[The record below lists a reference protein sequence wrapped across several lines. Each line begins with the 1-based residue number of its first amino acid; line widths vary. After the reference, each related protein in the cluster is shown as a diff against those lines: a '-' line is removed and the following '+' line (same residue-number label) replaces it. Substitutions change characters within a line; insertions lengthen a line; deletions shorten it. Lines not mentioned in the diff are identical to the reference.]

1 MDIDRW
7 LSMKDIT
14 QYLGVSRETV
24 VKWIEAKKM
33 PGHRVGKCW
42 KFQRAEVDAWIKSGS
57 AADGDDKETL
67 S

>member
-1 MDIDRW
+1 MDSDRW

-24 VKWIEAKKM
+24 VKWIELKRM

-42 KFQRAEVDAWIKSGS
+42 KFQKEEVDAWIKSGK
-57 AADGDDKETL
+57 AADSEGNGQIL
-67 S
+67 

>member
-33 PGHRVGKCW
+33 PGHRVGKML
-42 KFQRAEVDAWIKSGS
+42 EIPKSRS
-57 AADGDDKETL
+57 R
-67 S
+67 